1 VNAAAALRRAIRAG
15 HHRGL
20 TTGHAPGHVQ
30 CNLAV
35 VPADVAEEF
44 VAFCRANAAACPVLA
59 VATAGDWHL
68 PDLGDDIDVRTDL
81 PGYLVHRRG
90 RDPET
95 RAAITDLWRDDAVAV
110 AIGCWFSMEDA
121 LAAANVRLRHVELG
135 IQGPLFRSNVA
146 AVSVGRFSG
155 PLVVSMR
162 PFAADSVATVA
173 AVTARFP
180 RVHGTPIHVG
190 NPEALGIG
198 DVAQPHY
205 GEPMDLLPG
214 EVPMFWGC
222 GLTALAALQR
232 ADLPWFVTHAPG
244 KMLVCDVPNAALEG

>member
-1 VNAAAALRRAIRAG
+1 MTAAAELRRAIRAG
-15 HHRGL
+15 RHEGL
-20 TTGHAPGHVQ
+20 TTGHAAGHVQ

-35 VPADVAEEF
+35 VPADVADDF

-59 VATAGDWHL
+59 VGAAGDWRL
-68 PDLGDDIDVRTDL
+68 PELGDDLDVRTDL
-81 PGYLVHRRG
+81 PGYLFHLRG
-90 RDPET
+90 REPES
-95 RAAITDLWRDDAVAV
+95 RDAITDLWRDDAVAV

-121 LAAANVRLRHVELG
+121 LCASNVRLRHVELG
-135 IQGPLFRSNVA
+135 IQGPLFRSKVA
-146 AVSVGRFSG
+146 ATSVGPFSG

-180 RVHGTPIHVG
+180 RVHGAPVHIG
-190 NPEALGIG
+190 NPAALGIG
-198 DVAQPHY
+198 DVARPHY

-214 EVPMFWGC
+214 EVPMFWAC
-222 GLTALAALQR
+222 GLTALAALQN

-244 KMLVCDVPNAALEG
+244 KMLVCDLPNAALEG

>member
-20 TTGHAPGHVQ
+20 TTGHSPGHVQ

-121 LAAANVRLRHVELG
+121 LAAANVRLRHVDLG

-198 DVAQPHY
+198 DVARPQY

-214 EVPMFWGC
+214 EVAMFWGC